1 MKKITAFCLA
11 ALLAATGSAPAF
23 ADRGGHDGYRHYE
36 RHQHQRHHQGHR
48 SHHDWIGPAAVLG
61 IGGLIIGSAIA
72 SQYYAEP
79 APVYRAPPPPAP
91 RAAYDTWYYCGSSGQ
106 YYPYTNACPEGW
118 QAVPAR

>member
-1 MKKITAFCLA
+1 MKTITATCLA
-11 ALLAATGSAPAF
+11 AVLALTVNTPAL
-23 ADRGGHDGYRHYE
+23 ADRGGHDGYR
-36 RHQHQRHHQGHR
+36 QHGHHRHHHQSHRGH
-48 SHHDWIGPAAVLG
+48 SNWVGPAAVLG

-72 SQYYAEP
+72 SQYYSTP

-91 RAAYDTWYYCGSSGQ
+91 RTDYDTWYYCGSSGL